1 MLASA
6 VLSPELLKQ
15 GKRTRGDH
23 LHQGSVQLIPRPL
36 LATRTITVKDFVE
49 QEEERQS
56 AHEDFNYKR
65 IPDNHRLAEIT
76 RNRARMR
83 TLCAKNRQL
92 LRSMPSNAD
101 YLAMVTRHEPP
112 PPEEE
117 STNEQQGGLQTLK
130 SGLWEHYGR
139 QHVAEI
145 VRLQRA
151 FRRCIARK
159 DLEQRKF
166 DAFFDTK
173 FRQLY
178 SVDAQD
184 AF

>member
-1 MLASA
+1 
-6 VLSPELLKQ
+6 
-15 GKRTRGDH
+15 
-23 LHQGSVQLIPRPL
+23 
-36 LATRTITVKDFVE
+36 
-49 QEEERQS
+49 
-56 AHEDFNYKR
+56 
-65 IPDNHRLAEIT
+65 
-76 RNRARMR
+76 
-83 TLCAKNRQL
+83 
-92 LRSMPSNAD
+92 MPSNAD
-101 YLAMVTRHEPP
+101 YLAMVGRHEPP
-112 PPEEE
+112 PPEDE

-151 FRRCIARK
+151 FRRCIAKK

-184 AF
+184 AFQARLAKRLQSTHLLPSVKIDSRHLELARGLSLHRAQLLSFLATAGPDHVTEGRADEPAAELVRLKAAKIFEDLNHRFASELARLNRERTVERR